1 MKKSK
6 ILFID
11 DEETLASKI
20 KQILEFENFEVQYES
35 SGISALEYLNN
46 NAPDLI
52 ICDIMMPEMDGFQ
65 FYEAFQKLESKN
77 IPFIFLSA
85 NYKLDEFKNRIN
97 LETEDFLSKPI
108 SRTDLLKAIEKKLNT
123 VK

>member
-1 MKKSK
+1 MKKIK

-11 DEETLASKI
+11 DEEILASKI
-20 KQILEFENFEVQYES
+20 KQILEFEDFEVQYES

-46 NAPDLI
+46 NVTDLI

-65 FYEAFQKLESKN
+65 FYEAFQTLDNKN

-85 NYKLDEFKNRIN
+85 NYKLDEFRNRTN
-97 LETEDFLSKPI
+97 LESEDFLTKPI
-108 SRTDLLKAIEKKLNT
+108 SRTDILKAIEKRLDT

>member
-1 MKKSK
+1 MKKIK

-11 DEETLASKI
+11 DEKVLASKI
-20 KQILEFENFEVQYES
+20 KQILEFEDFEVQYES
-35 SGISALEYLNN
+35 SGMGALEYLNN
-46 NAPDLI
+46 NIPDLI

-65 FYEAFQKLESKN
+65 FYEAFRMLDCKN

-85 NYKLDEFKNRIN
+85 NYKLDEFRNRTN
-97 LETEDFLSKPI
+97 LESEDFLTKPI
-108 SRTDLLKAIEKKLNT
+108 SRTDLLNAIEKRLDT